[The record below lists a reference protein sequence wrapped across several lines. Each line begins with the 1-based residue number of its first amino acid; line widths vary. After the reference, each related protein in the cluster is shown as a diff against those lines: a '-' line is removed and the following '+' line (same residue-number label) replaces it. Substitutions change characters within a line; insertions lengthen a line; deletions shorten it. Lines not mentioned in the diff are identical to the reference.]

1 MDSPSPHPAVLPA
14 PGSPDAPGSP
24 GSEKPPVSRRYAW
37 TVFALAFALMLTD
50 FVDRQII
57 VATFPLLKEEWGLSD
72 TRLGALVSVVSVT
85 VALGALPFALVA
97 DRWSRAKSI
106 AVMGTVW
113 SLAAMACAVV
123 GNYAQLLAARAA
135 IGLGE
140 AGYGPAGGALMAGL
154 FPQRLRATVVGA
166 LQAAGPL
173 GVVLGVFLGGLMVPS
188 LGWRMT
194 LAVFAAPGLLLA
206 LLFLKVR
213 EGREGRTPVASPADA
228 AAPADAAPIRTRGAL
243 AELFR
248 SRTAVASYLGGAMQ
262 LVVLSTLYA
271 WLPSYLTR
279 THDYTSAKAGAVSAA
294 AVVASAVGTV
304 VLGYAADRAGAARA
318 RRKLTLPAGLALL
331 ALVLLTSAFAWV
343 PAGPVQL
350 VLIVAGAFTVTA
362 AVGPVPAVVMD
373 VVDPKLRATALG
385 MVTLIQNLFGL
396 AVGPLL
402 TGWLSDT
409 LGIAAALALMPLF
422 CAGAAAAL
430 WTASRSYERE
440 LRTDADGATPQSA
453 AL

>member
-1 MDSPSPHPAVLPA
+1 MDSPSPTPAVLPA
-14 PGSPDAPGSP
+14 PGSPGSP
-24 GSEKPPVSRRYAW
+24 GSEPLPVSRRYAW

-72 TRLGALVSVVSVT
+72 TQLGALVSVVSVT

-188 LGWRMT
+188 LGWRVT

-206 LLFLKVR
+206 LLFLRVR
-213 EGREGRTPVASPADA
+213 EGRTQVAGPAADA
-228 AAPADAAPIRTRGAL
+228 DAPPLRTRGAL

-248 SRTAVASYLGGAMQ
+248 SRTAVASYLGGALQ

-402 TGWLSDT
+402 AGWLSDT

-440 LRTDADGATPQSA
+440 LRTDADGTTAQA
-453 AL
+453 AAH

>member
-1 MDSPSPHPAVLPA
+1 MDSPSPTPAVLPA
-14 PGSPDAPGSP
+14 PDAPGSP
-24 GSEKPPVSRRYAW
+24 PSEPPVSRRYAW

-72 TRLGALVSVVSVT
+72 TQLGALVSVVSVT

-113 SLAAMACAVV
+113 SLAAMACATV

-173 GVVLGVFLGGLMVPS
+173 GVVLGVLLGGLMVPT
-188 LGWRMT
+188 LGWRTT

-206 LLFLKVR
+206 LLFLRV
-213 EGREGRTPVASPADA
+213 REGRTPGASPAA
-228 AAPADAAPIRTRGAL
+228 AADAPPIRTRGAL

-248 SRTAVASYLGGAMQ
+248 SRTAVAAYLGGALQ

-279 THDYTSAKAGAVSAA
+279 TYAYTSAEAGAVSAV
-294 AVVASAVGTV
+294 AVVASAAGTV

-331 ALVLLTSAFAWV
+331 ALVLLASAFAWV

-350 VLIVAGAFTVTA
+350 VLIVAGAFAVTA

-373 VVDPKLRATALG
+373 VVHPKLRATALG

-409 LGIAAALALMPLF
+409 LGIAAALALMSLF

-430 WTASRSYERE
+430 WTASRSYESE
-440 LRTDADGATPQSA
+440 LRTDTDSVTTTPQAAA

>member
-1 MDSPSPHPAVLPA
+1 MDSPSPTPAVLPA
-14 PGSPDAPGSP
+14 PGSPGSP
-24 GSEKPPVSRRYAW
+24 GSEPLPVSRRYAW

-72 TRLGALVSVVSVT
+72 TQLGALVSVVSVT

-188 LGWRMT
+188 LGWRVT

-206 LLFLKVR
+206 LLFLRVR
-213 EGREGRTPVASPADA
+213 EGRTQVAGPAADA
-228 AAPADAAPIRTRGAL
+228 DADAPPVRTRGAL

-248 SRTAVASYLGGAMQ
+248 SRTAVASYLGGALQ

-402 TGWLSDT
+402 AGWLSDT

-440 LRTDADGATPQSA
+440 LRTDADGTTAQA
-453 AL
+453 AAH

>member
-1 MDSPSPHPAVLPA
+1 MDSPSPTPAVLPA
-14 PGSPDAPGSP
+14 PGAPGSP
-24 GSEKPPVSRRYAW
+24 GSPGSEPPVSRRYAW

-113 SLAAMACAVV
+113 SLAAMACAMV
-123 GNYAQLLAARAA
+123 GNYAQLLTARAA

-173 GVVLGVFLGGLMVPS
+173 GVVLGVLLGGLMVPS

-194 LAVFAAPGLLLA
+194 LAVFAAPGLILA
-206 LLFLKVR
+206 LLFLRV
-213 EGREGRTPVASPADA
+213 REGRTPGASPAA
-228 AAPADAAPIRTRGAL
+228 AAGAPPVRTRGTL
-243 AELFR
+243 AGLFR
-248 SRTAVASYLGGAMQ
+248 SRTAVASYLGGALQ

-294 AVVASAVGTV
+294 AVVAGAVGTV
-304 VLGYAADRAGAARA
+304 VLGYAADRAGAVRA
-318 RRKLTLPAGLALL
+318 RRKLSLPAGLALL
-331 ALVLLTSAFAWV
+331 ALALLTPAFAWV

-350 VLIVAGAFTVTA
+350 VLIVAGAFAVTA
-362 AVGPVPAVVMD
+362 AVGPVPACVMD
-373 VVDPKLRATALG
+373 VVDPKVRATALG

-422 CAGAAAAL
+422 CAGAAASL

-440 LRTDADGATPQSA
+440 LRTDAAGDAPQAAA